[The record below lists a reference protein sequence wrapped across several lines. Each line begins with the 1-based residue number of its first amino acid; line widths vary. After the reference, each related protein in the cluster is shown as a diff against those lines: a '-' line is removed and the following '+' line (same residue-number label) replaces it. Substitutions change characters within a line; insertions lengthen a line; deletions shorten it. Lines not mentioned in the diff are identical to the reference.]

1 MAMKEEPRI
10 VFAGQ
15 RVRVLADSDG
25 AAGGS
30 GVIRVVYPSGRC
42 LVDLDCG
49 GFRNLSAEVLTS
61 EVSDRQVAE

>member
-1 MAMKEEPRI
+1 MAMKEEPCS
-10 VFAGQ
+10 VFVGQ
-15 RVRVLADSDG
+15 RVLADSDG

-49 GFRNLSAEVLTS
+49 GFRNLSAEVLTN